1 MKKLYSKLMDLYKKY
16 KEIFW
21 YLVVGGLTTLV
32 GMGTKAIFYSLCGF
46 DAGLSTILSWVC
58 AVLFAYPTNKI
69 IVFKHHSKNII
80 IEFFSF
86 VFSRLATGIFDYF
99 FMLITVDILE
109 YNFYIMMIIASV
121 VVLVSNYVFSKL
133 ITFRKKNDEPKE
145 AAPKEEN
152 AEEVA
157 EISHEEK
164 EESAQ

>member
-1 MKKLYSKLMDLYKKY
+1 MELYEKY

-69 IVFKHHSKNII
+69 IVFKHHPKNII
-80 IEFFSF
+80 MEFLSF
-86 VFSRLATGIFDYF
+86 VASRLATGVFDYF
-99 FMLITVDILE
+99 FMMITVDILE
-109 YNFYIMMIIASV
+109 YNFYIMMVISSV

-133 ITFRKKNDEPKE
+133 ITFKKKKDKPSE
-145 AAPKEEN
+145 AALAEEKNAEAEEKNAEAAENTCVEKEEN
-152 AEEVA
+152 A
-157 EISHEEK
+157 
-164 EESAQ
+164 Q

>member
-1 MKKLYSKLMDLYKKY
+1 MELYKKY

-69 IVFKHHSKNII
+69 IVFKHHSKNIL

-133 ITFRKKNDEPKE
+133 ITFRKKKDEP
-145 AAPKEEN
+145 EETVSVDEN
-152 AEEVA
+152 SEEKA
-157 EISHEEK
+157 EIPTEEK